1 MTSLWGISVRKVYYS
16 IFIRKETG
24 THTFY
29 VYFMHKIYI
38 LLNPQNAIVL
48 DKVWGTRDKGGNTE
62 DSKENSDAFSRI

>member
-1 MTSLWGISVRKVYYS
+1 MRYIGKKSLLFHIYK
-16 IFIRKETG
+16 KKTG

-29 VYFMHKIYI
+29 VYFMDKIYI

-62 DSKENSDAFSRI
+62 DTKENSDPFSRI